1 MISGEK
7 YRERIAKLRPNV
19 FQKGK
24 YIDRFDRTIVGGI
37 NVMASTYDFAM
48 DPGFEGVGTATSHLT
63 GEKISR
69 FTHIHQSIEDLLN
82 KQKMT
87 RLYAQEV
94 GGCVQRCM
102 GIDGLNALS
111 IATYDADQKHGTS
124 YNKNFLEYLK
134 KVQAEDLCLV
144 CAQTDAKGNRPW
156 RPGKQQ
162 DPTSTCG
169 WWRSAPTA
177 SSSTAPRPTTPLRSM
192 PTRSSPCR
200 RAT

>member
-19 FQKGK
+19 FQQGR

-48 DPGFEGVGTATSHLT
+48 DPRFEGVGTATSHLT

-69 FTHIHQSIEDLLN
+69 FTHIHQSVEDLLN

-111 IATYDADQKHGTS
+111 IATYDADQKHGTE
-124 YNKNFLEYLK
+124 YNKRFLEYLK
-134 KVQAEDLCLV
+134 KVQAEDLCLS
-144 CAQTDAKGNRPW
+144 APRRTPRATA
-156 RPGKQQ
+156 PGGPASSRT
-162 DPTSTCG
+162 PTSI
-169 WWRSAPTA
+169 SAW
-177 SSSTAPRPTTPLRSM
+177 
-192 PTRSSPCR
+192 
-200 RAT
+200 

>member
-1 MISGEK
+1 MISGER

-48 DPGFEGVGTATSHLT
+48 DSGFEGVGTATSHLT
-63 GEKISR
+63 GEKINR

-94 GGCVQRCM
+94 GGCIQRCM
-102 GIDGLNALS
+102 GIDGL
-111 IATYDADQKHGTS
+111 
-124 YNKNFLEYLK
+124 E
-134 KVQAEDLCLV
+134 
-144 CAQTDAKGNRPW
+144 
-156 RPGKQQ
+156 
-162 DPTSTCG
+162 
-169 WWRSAPTA
+169 
-177 SSSTAPRPTTPLRSM
+177 
-192 PTRSSPCR
+192 
-200 RAT
+200 RAIDRHL